1 MDIPRGSCRPW
12 PPGKNDTAS
21 GSVFRTFVDALRRMP
36 LEIRGWL
43 ELDSWQRESRELG
56 RRERESDL
64 VKLGGFRV
72 QIERWPEW
80 PGKNPAG

>member
-1 MDIPRGSCRPW
+1 MRP
-12 PPGKNDTAS
+12 
-21 GSVFRTFVDALRRMP
+21 
-36 LEIRGWL
+36 EIRRWL
-43 ELDSWQRESRELG
+43 ELDTWQREQLEPG

-80 PGKNPAG
+80 TGKNPAGQEEVAGGAGLAASRTML

>member
-1 MDIPRGSCRPW
+1 M
-12 PPGKNDTAS
+12 
-21 GSVFRTFVDALRRMP
+21 DALRRMP
-36 LEIRGWL
+36 PEIRGWL
-43 ELDSWQRESRELG
+43 DLDSWQRESLELG

-80 PGKNPAG
+80 PGSPRQGKKR